1 MELTR
6 ISVVDESFNVIY
18 DTLVKPTR
26 PIIDY
31 KTKLLAINPARSNY
45 S

>member
-6 ISVVDESFNVIY
+6 VSIVNESLECIY
-18 DTLVKPTR
+18 DTLVKPEN

-31 KTKLLAINPARSNY
+31 KTE
-45 S
+45 